1 MPRPFVWI
9 WKTKC
14 VMKIKV
20 FAWLL
25 FRDRLNTRD
34 MLDRRHCAKEND
46 DLTCELCQNNIRE
59 TREHLFF
66 FCLFSKL
73 CWQHLGITW
82 NPDLEFFQMVVL
94 ARIQFNQRG
103 FLEVFFI
110 ATWHIWKQRNGKIF
124 RNELPSFSSW
134 RALFKAE
141 VLLHLCRMKDPL
153 KQIVSDWLQTV

>member
-1 MPRPFVWI
+1 
-9 WKTKC
+9 
-14 VMKIKV
+14 MKIKV

-46 DLTCELCQNNIRE
+46 DLTCELCRNNIRE

-66 FCLFSKL
+66 FCPFSQL

-82 NPDLEFFQMVVL
+82 NPNLEFFQMVVL
-94 ARIQFNQRG
+94 PRIQFNQRG
-103 FLEVFFI
+103 FLEVFFN
-110 ATWHIWKQRNGKIF
+110 AAWHIWKQRNGKIF
-124 RNELPSFSSW
+124 RNELSSFSSW

-141 VLLHLCRMKDPL
+141 VLLHLCRIKDPL
-153 KQIVSDWLQTV
+153 KQIVFDWLQTV